1 MTTPTL
7 EDRVTEALTT
17 RAESITIDR
26 PPPLGSLLDRSGP
39 GSSGGRH
46 RPNATAIAAGLV
58 AFVLLSAAL
67 LIATRVPR
75 DADRPAT
82 TSVLPAPVIVPRVG
96 LDLPEAEIRQVV
108 NLVDPWDPSAFPPHT
123 PTSTSSPRAIYRQ
136 TGGDFAAPWFVL
148 APVSIGPAGTVGL
161 PTFPPPDAEDL
172 GDGAKLWFVDP
183 VGGIRKAA
191 WRRGDQML
199 LIKTAQ
205 LDTDEIRR
213 VARSIHWTDGEL
225 PSADATGYSFV
236 TSNTNV
242 SSTARYG
249 SITYV
254 VDGTEVEVS
263 TGPTTDDLNIADTS
277 EMVTW
282 SPPPYD
288 ARPRLGQAGVLV
300 VGAPSDG
307 CPEGCAWGRWYDP
320 TTKTATVVSV
330 SGGPAVAAKVVD
342 HLVALDAPTW
352 LALARDHRPDP
363 TQAWSCLPE
372 PGVCQSDAAAFESA
386 VRQGSISR
394 DPTGHVDV
402 PGPPPWLSGE
412 LHAPSRPPTTQAPP
426 PTR

>member
-123 PTSTSSPRAIYRQ
+123 PTSTSSPRAIYRH

-183 VGGIRKAA
+183 VGGIAMDVYT
-191 WRRGDQML
+191 DQPGVQL
-199 LIKTAQ
+199 FTAPDFSYMTGKGGVQ
-205 LDTDEIRR
+205 YGIGSSFCLETQ
-213 VARSIHWTDGEL
+213 HF
-225 PSADATGYSFV
+225 ADAMNHENFP
-236 TSNTNV
+236 
-242 SSTARYG
+242 
-249 SITYV
+249 SIV
-254 VDGTEVEVS
+254 
-263 TGPTTDDLNIADTS
+263 L
-277 EMVTW
+277 
-282 SPPPYD
+282 
-288 ARPRLGQAGVLV
+288 QAGEVFSSETIYRFRV
-300 VGAPSDG
+300 
-307 CPEGCAWGRWYDP
+307 E
-320 TTKTATVVSV
+320 
-330 SGGPAVAAKVVD
+330 
-342 HLVALDAPTW
+342 
-352 LALARDHRPDP
+352 
-363 TQAWSCLPE
+363 
-372 PGVCQSDAAAFESA
+372 
-386 VRQGSISR
+386 
-394 DPTGHVDV
+394 
-402 PGPPPWLSGE
+402 
-412 LHAPSRPPTTQAPP
+412 
-426 PTR
+426 